1 LQADWSKATVEDTA
15 LNRLA
20 VRENWPAANGEAI
33 LETLTSAVST
43 IQRPWQAVRLAQL
56 LLFIDRPNERV

>member
-1 LQADWSKATVEDTA
+1 MQADWSKATVEDTA

>member
-33 LETLTSAVST
+33 LEALTSAVST

-56 LLFIDRPNERV
+56 LLFIDRPNDRV